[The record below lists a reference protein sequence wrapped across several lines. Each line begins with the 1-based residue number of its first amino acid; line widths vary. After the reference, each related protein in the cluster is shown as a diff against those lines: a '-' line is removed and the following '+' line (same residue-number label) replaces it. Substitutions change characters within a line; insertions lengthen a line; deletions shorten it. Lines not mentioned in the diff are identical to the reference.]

1 MRIEEGDQRLMSD
14 NSLQAD
20 ELNAKTAM
28 KLIIDT
34 EQLSNFDSLLQNVVR

>member
-14 NSLQAD
+14 NSLQAN